1 MMALPIF
8 QLGSNVWTGAWVSW
22 TNQQNN
28 FIIYQFMENQF
39 VYLSMCLSVYL
50 FYLSIYISVH
60 LSIFLSVYLSI
71 CLSVYLS
78 ICLSVYLSICLSV
91 YLSICLYEYLS
102 IYPSFYLSICLSV
115 YCSICLSVCLSNCLF
130 VLSVYLSNPLGHE
143 LNVFRYPTHCIRII
157 LEEGGGTCPSRFR
170 WRRGGG
176 SVRAKPIDGFCSYPS
191 LLLLLDNK

>member
-78 ICLSVYLSICLSV
+78 ICLSVYLSICLSIYLSICISV
-91 YLSICLYEYLS
+91 YLSI
-102 IYPSFYLSICLSV
+102 F
-115 YCSICLSVCLSNCLF
+115 
-130 VLSVYLSNPLGHE
+130 LSVYLSIGLLFYLFICLSFQLSICLICLSVQSPW
-143 LNVFRYPTHCIRII
+143 
-157 LEEGGGTCPSRFR
+157 SRVKCF
-170 WRRGGG
+170 
-176 SVRAKPIDGFCSYPS
+176 PISYS
-191 LLLLLDNK
+191 LY